1 MLIKRHA
8 FSWLNFFKKK
18 SLNNDIK
25 NINKINNNIDTLDKN
40 NFTFKNVLQSINN
53 TKNNFSF
60 KIRSFFFK
68 NTIND
73 VFFEKLEEK
82 LVKYDF
88 GVSVSKKIV
97 SNIFQKYRNNL
108 LKNES
113 DIYLELKNSLYTILN
128 VSPIYNKTSHPC
140 INHNPYIILLIGVNG
155 VGKTTTAAK
164 LAYFYKNLGKSV
176 ALSAS
181 DTFRAAAIEQI
192 KCWGEKISIPVF
204 FKQHGTDP
212 SAVIF
217 DSIEL
222 ACLNKIDVLIIDTA
236 GRLHNKINLIH
247 ELQKNIRVIKKK
259 IFSYPNEV
267 LLVLD
272 ACNGQNSYIQ
282 TQTFFKQIKIIT
294 GIILTKLDGTAKG
307 GIIFSIAEEFSIP
320 IKYFTNGEQLPDFYK
335 FNPKS
340 FVEAMFV

>member
-1 MLIKRHA
+1 MLSKRHA

-25 NINKINNNIDTLDKN
+25 KLNKTNDNN
-40 NFTFKNVLQSINN
+40 NFTFNNVLQNINDA
-53 TKNNFSF
+53 KNNFSF
-60 KIRSFFFK
+60 KIRKFFLK
-68 NTIND
+68 NTLND

-82 LVKYDF
+82 LLQYDF
-88 GVSVSKKIV
+88 GVSVSKQVV
-97 SNIFQKYRNNL
+97 SNIFKKYQNNV

-113 DIYLELKNSLYTILN
+113 DIYLELKNSLYAILN
-128 VSPIYNKTSHPC
+128 LCHTYNRIPDKDVK
-140 INHNPYIILLIGVNG
+140 NNPYIILLIGVNG

-192 KCWGEKISIPVF
+192 KFWGNKISIPVF
-204 FKQHGTDP
+204 FKQYGTDP
-212 SAVIF
+212 SSVIF

-222 ACLNKIDVLIIDTA
+222 ACLNKIDILIIDTA
-236 GRLHNKINLIH
+236 GRLHNKINLIN

-259 IFSYPNEV
+259 IFSDPHEI

-272 ACNGQNSYIQ
+272 GCNGQNSHTQTKTFLKKIQ
-282 TQTFFKQIKIIT
+282 TIT

-307 GIIFSIAEEFSIP
+307 GIVFSIAEEFSLP

-335 FNPKS
+335 FNPKKFIDS
-340 FVEAMFV
+340 MFL